1 MKRIRFFLIATA
13 LLPLLC
19 ICQQGWWAVEVGL
32 EADAVQVQTS
42 VPLNQ
47 QPLGDERHYAEDA
60 MQCAISV
67 SPFSTK
73 LTKWGETFPV
83 ISSANENWYHGM
95 KKTAK
100 SGHHFS
106 SLLDGRSVV
115 IRLHHLII

>member
-1 MKRIRFFLIATA
+1 MKRSRFFLIATA

-19 ICQQGWWAVEVGL
+19 ICLQGWWAVEVGL
-32 EADAVQVQTS
+32 ETDAVQIQTS

-47 QPLGDERHYAEDA
+47 QPLEDERHYAEDA
-60 MQCAISV
+60 MQYAISV

-73 LTKWGETFPV
+73 LTKWENACAV

-95 KKTAK
+95 KAPSKRV
-100 SGHHFS
+100 HHLL
-106 SLLDGRSVV
+106 SLSDWRSVV

>member
-1 MKRIRFFLIATA
+1 MKINRFFLIATA

-19 ICQQGWWAVEVGL
+19 VCLQGWWAVEVVL

-42 VPLNQ
+42 APLNR
-47 QPLGDERHYAEDA
+47 QPLGDERNYAEDA
-60 MQCAISV
+60 MQCVISV

-73 LTKWGETFPV
+73 FTKWEETFPV

-95 KKTAK
+95 GKTAK
-100 SGHHFS
+100 RGHHLS
-106 SLLDGRSVV
+106 SLIDGRSVV